1 VDRSTL
7 IHAPRSLDTPR
18 LRLEAPARAHAAAV
32 LESTNLSLPTL
43 GFIAWA
49 QRPWTIERAER
60 FCEGGL
66 KMVEEGECLIFNAFR
81 RDDGAFVGRI
91 DLHTFDFEAPR
102 AEIGYVGDVRQAH
115 QGLMREAV
123 PAVVAFGFEL
133 GLARIEAISE
143 VDNHAALRFAEQALG
158 FTREGRMHHR
168 ERDAR
173 GELCD
178 QVMFAAYAP
187 AAPELAPAP
196 APPPA
201 PLGDAGGS
209 R

>member
-1 VDRSTL
+1 MDRQTL
-7 IHAPRSLDTPR
+7 IHAPRALETPR
-18 LRLEAPARAHAAAV
+18 LRLEAPSRAHAAAV

-49 QRPWTIERAER
+49 QQPWTPERAER

-66 KMVEEGECLIFNAFR
+66 KLVEDGECLIFNAFR
-81 RDDGAFVGRI
+81 RGDGAFVGRI

-102 AEIGYVGDVRQAH
+102 AEIGYVGDIRQAH

-123 PAVVAFGFEL
+123 LAVIAFGFEL

-143 VDNHAALRFAEQALG
+143 VDNHAALRFAERSLG

-168 ERDAR
+168 ERNAR

-187 AAPELAPAP
+187 VAAAAPVAPA
-196 APPPA
+196 
-201 PLGDAGGS
+201 AGGS

>member
-1 VDRSTL
+1 MDRQTL
-7 IHAPRSLDTPR
+7 IHAPRRIDTPR
-18 LRLEAPARAHAAAV
+18 LVLEAPSREHAAAV
-32 LESTNLSLPTL
+32 HESVNASLPTL

-49 QRPWTIERAER
+49 QSPWTIERAQR

-66 KMVEEGECLIFNAFR
+66 AMVDEGECLIFNAFR
-81 RDDGAFVGRI
+81 REGGAFVGRI

-102 AEIGYVGDVRQAH
+102 AEIGYVGDARHAG

-123 PAVVAFGFEL
+123 LAVVDFGFRL

-143 VDNHAALRFAEQALG
+143 VGNERALRFAEQGLG
-158 FTREGRMHHR
+158 FTLEGRLHHR

-178 QVMFAAYAP
+178 QLMFAAFP
-187 AAPELAPAP
+187 Q
-196 APPPA
+196 
-201 PLGDAGGS
+201 G
-209 R
+209 